1 MAHRRGQEDGQRC
14 WPTVCRPVPPSNLLC
29 HSDVLYCPETT
40 HSLARALQRLA
51 ECWGQQEAPVAYV
64 AFTARNP
71 ETCQL
76 FVEELGTSTLP
87 LLGLDTKEEE
97 AFRDS
102 RDRTG
107 RRARLE
113 DSTKVHGK
121 VLEPWASLGL
131 SGQSVGVH
139 K

>member
-1 MAHRRGQEDGQRC
+1 M
-14 WPTVCRPVPPSNLLC
+14 
-29 HSDVLYCPETT
+29 LYCPETT

-51 ECWGQQEAPVAYV
+51 ECWGHQEAPVAYV

-76 FVEELGTSTLP
+76 FVKELGTSMLP
-87 LLGLDTKEEE
+87 LSGLDTKEE
-97 AFRDS
+97 AVRDS

-107 RRARLE
+107 QRARSE
-113 DSTKVHGK
+113 GSTKVHGK

-131 SGQSVGVH
+131 SGQSVGGTQVASQP
-139 K
+139 